1 MSDDH
6 ELERM
11 RSAALRNAQSVLAA
25 RQRAEDELIG
35 AQEALRRASERME
48 NMLESLTDGFC
59 AVDRDWRITYINGR
73 ALDMIAPLDKSR
85 AGLVGRNLWDE
96 FEDLHGT
103 SVAQDCLRAME
114 QRETVVRDF
123 YYARLQCWVEMRL
136 HPSPDGLTLYF
147 QDITQRKLDQQDR
160 KSVV

>member
-1 MSDDH
+1 MNDEH
-6 ELERM
+6 ELEMM

-25 RQRAEDELIG
+25 RQRAEEQLLT

-48 NMLESLTDGFC
+48 NMLESLSDGFC
-59 AVDRDWRITYINGR
+59 AVDRDWRITYINAR

-85 AGLVGRNLWDE
+85 ADLIGKNLWAE

-103 SVAQDCLRAME
+103 SVAQDCVRAME

-123 YYARLQCWVEMRL
+123 YYVRLQCWLEMRL

-147 QDITQRKLDQQDR
+147 QDITRRKQDQQAL
-160 KSVV
+160 VEN